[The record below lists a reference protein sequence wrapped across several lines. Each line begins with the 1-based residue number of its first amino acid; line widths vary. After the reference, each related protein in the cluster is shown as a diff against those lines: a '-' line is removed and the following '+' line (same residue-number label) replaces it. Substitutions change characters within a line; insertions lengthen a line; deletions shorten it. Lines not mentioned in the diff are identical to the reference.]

1 MTFFGSKIKCKIS
14 IDDSQ
19 VRQIHQA
26 AQYLSNHTCI
36 RFVNRTTE
44 FDYVFLTGDSVGC
57 AAQVGRVGGAQRIRL
72 QPHAIGTGC
81 FRFFTIV
88 HEFIHALGFHHM
100 QNSFDRD
107 NYVTINWENVTPGSE
122 NNFQVRAENEISH
135 FGVDYDVGSVM
146 HYSSMAFSVN
156 NQETMTAIHNPFNRT
171 MGQRLEVTPED
182 LLRINKMYNC
192 PPQQ

>member
-1 MTFFGSKIKCKIS
+1 MSP
-14 IDDSQ
+14 DDSQ
-19 VRQIHQA
+19 IRQIHQA
-26 AQYLSNHTCI
+26 AQYLSDNTCI

-44 FDYVFLTGDSVGC
+44 FDFVFLTGDSVGC
-57 AAQVGRVGGAQRIRL
+57 AAQVGRIGGAQRIRL
-72 QPHAIGTGC
+72 QPHAVGVGC

-107 NYVTINWENVTPGSE
+107 NYVTVNWENVTPGSE
-122 NNFQVRAENEISH
+122 NNFLVRPETEIAH
-135 FGVDYDVGSVM
+135 FGVPYDVGSVM
-146 HYSSMAFSVN
+146 HYSSMAFSGN
-156 NQETMTAIHNPFNRT
+156 GQATMTAIRNPFNRT

-182 LLRINKMYNC
+182 LLRINKMYDC